1 MKSRFLFAIVVTFAA
16 TACSGVKNLMPPQ
29 LDLPEELAG
38 NSVDSATL
46 ADVEWWKMYPDSSLV
61 HIIRETIDHNRDLAA
76 AAARVE
82 QMRQLYGVAKA
93 NFFPI
98 LSANA
103 AADRETNDYYGEGH
117 KNDPEVDLKA
127 TLSWEADLWGSL
139 PYLCI
144 CLLLCW

>member
-82 QMRQLYGVAKA
+82 QMRQLYGVKLY
-93 NFFPI
+93 I
-98 LSANA
+98 LPGCERIHFCSIMIYKKYNIVN
-103 AADRETNDYYGEGH
+103 ESVVNTNTESVNQ
-117 KNDPEVDLKA
+117 K
-127 TLSWEADLWGSL
+127 
-139 PYLCI
+139 
-144 CLLLCW
+144 